1 MKYKTLM
8 AKILKELNEY
18 KSIVDDTAIV
28 YLKECNEHKR
38 ELEKMQKKFTPEYIK
53 EFDKNWQPKGNY
65 GDIISAAKEKHRKT
79 ALDCLDKIRKEVE
92 SYFKTPVNQSF
103 LMTIMGI
110 KILGLNLTNRELSLL
125 QDSAE
130 GYLSR
135 RLLSELSISRTSK
148 TDKVKLNE
156 SNEPERIRVD
166 EPKPFNGITVPDIEE
181 TYNCLQHLE
190 NTINTAFSYCG
201 ENYELRDIVFPIS
214 KTTEETNAKIEEAY
228 GVKAQPQK
236 LDNMTISRM
245 ASSVKCFDENH
256 SAYTAFSE
264 MMGELAA
271 TMSEPKRKTTL
282 TDSDRNLID
291 SMIDSRYE
299 HSAREQAVKIAQAD
313 ERMAQILQL
322 DERYGPFVQQALAEV
337 SDNE

>member
-18 KSIVDDTAIV
+18 KSIVDDMAIV

-135 RLLSELSISRTSK
+135 RLLGELSISRTSK

-214 KTTEETNAKIEEAY
+214 RAQEERNASIAKAY
-228 GVKAQPQK
+228 GVQPQK
-236 LDNMTISRM
+236 PTLDAMTITHM
-245 ASSVKCFDENH
+245 AGSIKCFDENH
-256 SAYTAFSE
+256 STYTAFSE

-282 TDSDRNLID
+282 TDRDRNLIN

-299 HSAREQAVKIAQAD
+299 HTAREQAVKIAQAD

-337 SDNE
+337 LDNE

>member
-1 MKYKTLM
+1 M

-18 KSIVDDTAIV
+18 KNIVDDTAIV

-38 ELEKMQKKFTPEYIK
+38 ELEKMQKKFMPEYIK

-135 RLLSELSISRTSK
+135 RLLGELSISRTSK

-166 EPKPFNGITVPDIEE
+166 EPKPFNGITVPGIEE

-201 ENYELRDIVFPIS
+201 ENYELRDIIFPIDRAQ
-214 KTTEETNAKIEEAY
+214 EEKNTKLSEAY
-228 GVKAQPQK
+228 GVQPQKPK
-236 LDNMTISRM
+236 LDNMAISKM
-245 ASSVKCFDENH
+245 AGSIKCFDENH

-264 MMGELAA
+264 MMGELVA

>member
-18 KSIVDDTAIV
+18 KNIVDDTAIV

-135 RLLSELSISRTSK
+135 RLLGELSISRTSK

-201 ENYELRDIVFPIS
+201 ENYELRDIIFPIDRAQ
-214 KTTEETNAKIEEAY
+214 EEKNAKLSEAY
-228 GVKAQPQK
+228 GVQPQKPK
-236 LDNMTISRM
+236 LDNMAISKM
-245 ASSVKCFDENH
+245 AGSVKCFDENH
-256 SAYTAFSE
+256 PSYVAFSAI
-264 MMGELAA
+264 MDNLSK
-271 TMSEPKRKTTL
+271 TMPEPKRKTTL
-282 TDSDRNLID
+282 TDRDRNLIN

-299 HSAREQAVKIAQAD
+299 HTAREQAVKIAQAD

-337 SDNE
+337 LDNE

>member
-18 KSIVDDTAIV
+18 KNIVDDTAIV

-38 ELEKMQKKFTPEYIK
+38 ELEKMQKKFMPEYIK

-135 RLLSELSISRTSK
+135 RLLGELSISRTSK

-166 EPKPFNGITVPDIEE
+166 EPKPFNGITVPGIEE

-201 ENYELRDIVFPIS
+201 ENYELRDIIFPIDRAQ
-214 KTTEETNAKIEEAY
+214 EEKNTKLSEAY
-228 GVKAQPQK
+228 GVQPQKPK
-236 LDNMTISRM
+236 LDNMAISKM
-245 ASSVKCFDENH
+245 AGSIKCFDENH

-264 MMGELAA
+264 MMGELVA